1 MKKLICTVGRRAGE
15 EVEYSDKMARRLLA
29 DGRAI
34 TPEQRLKNAK
44 AAKEAAKEVAKESA
58 KKNGKNK

>member
-1 MKKLICTVGRRAGE
+1 VKKLICTVGRRAGE

-44 AAKEAAKEVAKESA
+44 AAKEAAEKAT